1 MAQQYI
7 ADRRDVDF
15 VLYEQ
20 MDAEKLT
27 KTEKYGDLNKKAL
40 DMVINEAR
48 NFAVKEILPTYAEGD
63 RNGARYENGQVIAPE
78 CYRRPLELFREGEW
92 IAMTED
98 PEIGGQGLPHLIAQA
113 ANEYLIGANFAFAAF
128 AVLGH
133 GTGKMIEL
141 FGTEQQK
148 EMFLNNLYNGRWG
161 GTMVLTESNA
171 GSDVGNLETTAVKN
185 DDGTYSITGNKIFIT
200 NGDQNMTEN
209 IIHPVLA
216 RIEGAPKGSKGI
228 SLFIVPKIWV
238 NEDGSLGE
246 PNDVVPTGIE
256 EKMGLHGSPTTAL
269 AFGSKGKC
277 RGLLLGEENKGMRVM
292 FYMMNEARLGV
303 GLQGL
308 NHASGAYLYA
318 VNYARERLQGKDL
331 MQMSDPEA
339 PAVPI
344 ITHPDVRRM
353 LIWMKAYVDGMRS
366 FVYYVASL
374 FDREELADSDA
385 ERDTAQGLID
395 LLTPLVKA
403 YCTDVGYDVCVQ
415 AIQVYGGYGYT
426 CDYPVE
432 QLTRDAK
439 IASIYEGT
447 NGIQAMDLLGRKLG
461 MKKGQVF
468 MDFLGEIHKTVAEAK
483 SIEALSDMATRVE
496 EAVSRLGE
504 VAMHIGKA
512 AMSEKVKTA
521 FAEAYPFL
529 MVTGDVIMAWMHLW
543 RAVAAAPKLE
553 KLAGSLDD
561 AARLEKA
568 EKNKDAAFYDGQL
581 RTAQYFIHSILPQT
595 LGRMNA
601 VQQSNDAPV
610 QMSEKSFGGM

>member
-20 MDAEKLT
+20 MNAEELT
-27 KTEKYGDLNKKAL
+27 KTEKYADLNKKAF

-48 NFAVKEILPTYAEGD
+48 NFAIKEILPTYAEGD
-63 RNGARYENGQVIAPE
+63 RNGARYEDGRVIAPE

-98 PEIGGQGLPHLIAQA
+98 PEIGGQGLPVLIAQA
-113 ANEYLIGANFAFAAF
+113 ANEYLIGANFAFAAY

-133 GTGKMIEL
+133 GTGKMIEI
-141 FGTEQQK
+141 FGTDQQK
-148 EMFLNNLYNGRWG
+148 KMFLENLYTGRWG
-161 GTMVLTESNA
+161 GTMDLTEPNA
-171 GSDVGNLETTAVKN
+171 GSDVGSLETTAVKN
-185 DDGTYSITGNKIFIT
+185 EDGTYSLTGNKIFIT
-200 NGDQNMTEN
+200 NGDQNLTEN

-216 RIEGAPKGSKGI
+216 RIEGAPKGTKGI

-238 NEDGSLGE
+238 NEDGSLGK

-292 FYMMNEARLGV
+292 FHMMNEARLGV

-318 VNYARERLQGKDL
+318 VNYARERLQGRDL
-331 MQMSDPEA
+331 MQMGNPDA
-339 PAVPI
+339 PSVQI
-344 ITHPDVRRM
+344 INHPDVRRM
-353 LIWMKAYVDGMRS
+353 LIWMKAHVDGMRS
-366 FVYYVASL
+366 FIYYVASL
-374 FDREELADSDA
+374 FDREELAASDK
-385 ERDTAQGLID
+385 ERDKTQGLID
-395 LLTPLVKA
+395 LLTPLIKA
-403 YCTDVGYDVCVQ
+403 YCTDIGYDICVQ

-426 CDYPVE
+426 KDYPVE
-432 QLTRDAK
+432 QLTRDGK
-439 IASIYEGT
+439 ISSIYEGT

-468 MDFLGEIHKTVAEAK
+468 MDFLGEIQKTIAEGK
-483 SIEALSDMATRVE
+483 STEGLEDMAAKLE
-496 EAVSRLGE
+496 EAVNRLGE
-504 VAMHIGKA
+504 VAMHIGKL

-521 FAEAYPFL
+521 FGDSYPFL

-543 RAVAAAPKLE
+543 RAVVSTPKL
-553 KLAGSLDD
+553 KKIVGSLDD
-561 AARLEKA
+561 QARFEKA
-568 EKNKDAAFYDGQL
+568 EKNKEAAFYDGQL
-581 RTAQYFIHSILPQT
+581 RTAEYFIYSMLPGA
-595 LGRMNA
+595 LGRMSA
-601 VQQSNDAPV
+601 ILESNEALV
-610 QMSEKSFGGM
+610 LMHEKSFGGM